1 MMARKKKTLEIIL
14 LAILVALATIL
25 SYIDGLISRIAFSF
39 LPTAKIGLAN
49 IIVLFS
55 IYKQDF
61 KRTLLLVIMK
71 SFLVGL
77 ILGSP
82 VTFIISFSASLVSFL
97 GMYLLHKQL
106 KDRVTAV
113 GISVVGGV
121 LHIVTQLLVV
131 AFLYQLGEIV
141 ISYGAILLLV
151 SLITSIIIGILA
163 NKLIQYIQFE

>member
-1 MMARKKKTLEIIL
+1 
-14 LAILVALATIL
+14 
-25 SYIDGLISRIAFSF
+25 
-39 LPTAKIGLAN
+39 
-49 IIVLFS
+49 
-55 IYKQDF
+55 
-61 KRTLLLVIMK
+61 
-71 SFLVGL
+71 
-77 ILGSP
+77 
-82 VTFIISFSASLVSFL
+82 
-97 GMYLLHKQL
+97 MYLLHKQL